1 MFSLLNVTDVQ
12 SLVAILYINTTHNSQ
27 LSFNELK
34 YGAWDGKAMF

>member
-12 SLVAILYINTTHNSQ
+12 SLVAILYINITHNSQ

-34 YGAWDGKAMF
+34 YDVCIN